1 MCFCNLYNSYIITLF
16 NCRVQSVKI
25 QQVSFGN

>member
-1 MCFCNLYNSYIITLF
+1 MCFCSLYNSCKITLF
-16 NCRVQSVKI
+16 NCRAQSVKI